1 MYVYMGFSSST
12 RGKEPGCQ
20 CIRDAGS
27 VSGLGRSPG
36 GGHGNPLQYPCLEN
50 PMDRG
55 AWWTTVHGVT
65 KSWTRLKQLSV
76 HTHIHTHT
84 HTHTHTHVS
93 HIQRQ
98 RERSTKKERNRD
110 IQNTSKENHSQNV
123 NSYIWIKWLQI
134 TFSVFFFVC
143 FWLF

>member
-1 MYVYMGFSSST
+1 MGSDQKPS
-12 RGKEPGCQ
+12 GCVRAKSLQ
-20 CIRDAGS
+20 SCPTLCDPICGGFLGGSAIKNPPANGRDMGS
-27 VSGLGRSPG
+27 VPGWERSSGEGN
-36 GGHGNPLQYPCLEN
+36 GNPLQYPCLEN

-84 HTHTHTHVS
+84 HVS

-123 NSYIWIKWLQI
+123 NSYIWIK
-134 TFSVFFFVC
+134 
-143 FWLF
+143 